1 MILLPLHWKPQKK
14 NRKMQIAIVVPCYN
28 EEPVLSAT
36 NEVLLSVCE
45 KLKADQAVD
54 TRIFYVDDGSSDS
67 TWDFI
72 ETYSQKNRCVG
83 GLKLATMLSSTS
95 PLA

>member
-1 MILLPLHWKPQKK
+1 
-14 NRKMQIAIVVPCYN
+14 MQIAIVVPCYN
-28 EEPVLSAT
+28 EEPVLSVT

-54 TRIFYVDDGSSDS
+54 TRILYVDDGSSDS

-72 ETYSQKNRCVG
+72 ETYSWAV
-83 GLKLATMLSSTS
+83 
-95 PLA
+95 